1 MQTRTLSTTAG
12 KAGMLISG
20 GEVWLTQSLSGPAL
34 TGTSQLL
41 HRAQD
46 NVICSADSWIATS
59 LVLPTDANL
68 TSWLVSG
75 ELALQCMRAAV
86 TGYCF
91 EPDSHWKQK
100 TPIGLNSESMS

>member
-1 MQTRTLSTTAG
+1 MQTRTLSTIAG

-34 TGTSQLL
+34 TGTSQLP

-75 ELALQCMRAAV
+75 ELALQYMRAAV

-100 TPIGLNSESMS
+100 TPISLNSESMS